1 MSLKKAVSI
10 GVTVIVSISVVIV
23 LNFLFMSGKFNMLEG
38 KEEHLLQL
46 KNDLTRSYLE
56 LISWMDK
63 MSDHVIEDWPFEGE
77 LDYEKSDIKKY
88 LKSYKHTNAEE
99 EKIVAD
105 LSRKSHELFLIAN
118 ELVRIQDPQSKQ
130 EFYVDKFRTAADTVK
145 PLVGGLANIYQEN
158 LDAIHIKRSAFL
170 KKTGI
175 FIIISAS
182 LTAILLI
189 LAGFVLF
196 KLIIRPIENI
206 SHKIIAVGKGD
217 LGVSVDYRSNNEI
230 GDIARNFNKMVL
242 SFDDI
247 INQILISS
255 AEVVSAIDILQERA
269 EQTTKGAQ
277 EQHEQTTQAAT
288 ATEEMSQTITEIA
301 QNASVVAETSSG
313 AIIAAEKG
321 KEAAD
326 GSVKTVNSVYTSTVE
341 LASEIEKLN
350 KSVLEIGKI
359 ITVINNIADQTNL
372 LALNA
377 AIEAA
382 RAGEQGRGF
391 AVVADEVKKLAESTI
406 QATAEISGKI
416 GVVQRESEQTTRSM
430 GEASGEVTKATE
442 YISHLGSSLQSI
454 VESGLKVRDEITQ
467 IATAVDQQSAAA
479 SEVTSNIEKTAIISS
494 DMQKMSVDVF
504 SEIQNLAVVAAKL
517 KESTKDFKV
526 RKPELDHYGKTLE
539 HDRIDSFLQI
549 RH

>member
-10 GVTVIVSISVVIV
+10 GVAALVSISVVIV
-23 LNFLFMSGKFNMLEG
+23 LNFLLMSGKFNMLEE
-38 KEEHLLQL
+38 KEEHLLQM

-63 MSDHVIEDWPFEGE
+63 MSDHVVEDWPFEGE
-77 LDYEKSDIKKY
+77 LDYKKSDLAKY
-88 LKSYKHTNAEE
+88 LQSHKHMNAEE

-105 LSRKSHELFLIAN
+105 LNRKSHELFRIAN
-118 ELVRIQDPQSKQ
+118 DLVKINDPESMQ
-130 EFYVDKFRTAADTVK
+130 EFYVDSFRTAADAIK
-145 PLVGGLANIYQEN
+145 PLVGGLANIYQED
-158 LDAIHIKRSAFL
+158 LDAIHIERSAFL
-170 KKTGI
+170 KRTGI
-175 FIIISAS
+175 FIITSAS
-182 LTAILLI
+182 LTAVLLI

-206 SHKIIAVGKGD
+206 SQKIIAVGKGD

-230 GDIARNFNKMVL
+230 GDIAQNFNKMVR
-242 SFDDI
+242 SFGDI

-255 AEVVSAIDILQERA
+255 AEVVSAVDILQERA

-277 EQHEQTTQAAT
+277 QQHEQTTQAAT

-313 AIIAAEKG
+313 AIDAAEKG

-326 GSVKTVNSVYTSTVE
+326 GSVKTVNRVYTSTVE
-341 LASEIEKLN
+341 LATEIEKLN
-350 KSVLEIGKI
+350 KSVLEIGEI
-359 ITVINNIADQTNL
+359 IAVINNIADQTNL

-406 QATAEISGKI
+406 QATTEISDKI
-416 GVVQRESEQTTRSM
+416 GLVQKESEQTTRSM

-442 YISHLGSSLQSI
+442 YIRNLGSSLQSI

-504 SEIQNLAVVAAKL
+504 SEIQNLAIVAAKL
-517 KESTKDFKV
+517 KESTKGFKV
-526 RKPELDHYGKTLE
+526 RKTDCDHFSKTLE
-539 HDRIDSFLQI
+539 HNQTDGSGQI
-549 RH
+549 RL